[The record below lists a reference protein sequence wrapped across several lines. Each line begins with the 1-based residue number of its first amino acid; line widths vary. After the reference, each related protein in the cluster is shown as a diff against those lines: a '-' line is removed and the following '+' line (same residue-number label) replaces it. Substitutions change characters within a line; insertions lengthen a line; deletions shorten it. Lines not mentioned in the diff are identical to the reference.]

1 MKNLKSSL
9 VLSLGLLFIN
19 PYAVVAEENSKS
31 QNQSESVDGK
41 GTKFTREGSTEKIT
55 DSSGTVRTV
64 SEDAS
69 TKDPKGVMNKTTET
83 KHTYS
88 EVKANGESFKNEN
101 SVNAAGTSTDYSAE
115 VKVDKNAK
123 QEKPKPEKPVEKPT
137 GFPALGPA
145 DDGLGRCGRQPGKR
159 GSRRAAGPATDAG
172 DHRRRRHALCALC
185 RPLPPRLRANGKTCS
200 RHRGSVSRLRR
211 GNG

>member
-64 SEDAS
+64 SEDAN

-115 VKVDKNAK
+115 VKVDKNS
-123 QEKPKPEKPVEKPT
+123 V
-137 GFPALGPA
+137 G
-145 DDGLGRCGRQPGKR
+145 
-159 GSRRAAGPATDAG
+159 
-172 DHRRRRHALCALC
+172 
-185 RPLPPRLRANGKTCS
+185 GKTTTITS
-200 RHRGSVSRLRR
+200 KEAVNPKGLMNQQSAEVKKEVERDAKGSVVSETITKKIDGETVVDTKVLTK
-211 GNG
+211 